1 MSTGKKEKT
10 YKGVGRKM
18 AEMEKD
24 IELRKKEGRYF
35 TMQANSFDGEDLG
48 NLVGEGLTYPDGLLL
63 YCRSGNIEIYL
74 KYRIG
79 KYRHE
84 SNFYIEEK
92 IDNKL
97 TKEIDL
103 DKISY
108 IKTTPG
114 GSSERKFDKYPIDI
128 IFNKESY
135 PYIFLLFKHDLQEDR
150 SELYSSNDDI
160 SLLMI
165 NIEKEDKKKTYRAYD
180 YQSIKLVTSNES
192 INFDSTYKG
201 TQKRYLKDLRTNVL
215 KLHNNG
221 KLLMIQTQ
229 NGNRIF
235 YHLITLLDNKPG
247 KIRGKYMFYDRNLFN
262 EFSIGDELKVKFNKD
277 GNWSDKVTSVDYLI
291 LGYNFLNTYIYKE
304 YGSNEKME
312 NIEKDDI
319 KFLVGDI
326 LNNYYDFSDHDP
338 EKSRSDLYYKLGV
351 KIPSLFNFLNKGK
364 DDKKE
369 YKNLSTEEV
378 LSHYSEPESKKKK
391 KCEMIFGIISIDN
404 LGYYRV
410 FKNIKLTFY
419 DLYTYNADS
428 KKYDRIFTFIKKDL
442 QDIIDVEE
450 PLYSYLS
457 TSIDHEEGRYS
468 YLPKS
473 IDDKEKDSKGL
484 KKTSAKGDI
493 INIDIGR
500 TEKSKISNII
510 YDALPPVD
518 RRDNNEFNYRLEN
531 INIESNFDDT
541 IIVFNP
547 IFKYS
552 RDKKGPRNKGNGVL
566 LAKFNILTDLRG
578 LNSDEWDYVYKI
590 FQKVYSPKIVVTN
603 LDSSITKI
611 DFHNDDS
618 AYFSLNYSNDND
630 LGILEGNR
638 ILTLSRKNKDFLENL
653 DKRKGCE
660 ISENQGFKYYY
671 TNTGKNALDYLVIAG
686 NYLINL
692 RIKVVRE
699 TPEDQ
704 RNMNISIFK
713 KGIDKDGK
721 GDVMFH
727 QIKCYNMEL
736 SENMKNSI
744 NDFKITEDLD
754 INLMFLKKRDDRYD
768 ADNTNLYKLDFK
780 TNIDMDTAFDELSD
794 LYKMNEKGNFGK
806 YADGSVFKLNEPKKE
821 EGIELKK
828 YTSNDLQG
836 IEKRLSKQKKQIVE
850 KSNAE
855 MRAKENAIRLKKG
868 LLRNTEKE
876 VAQLKKE
883 KEEKIKKQN
892 ALKDDIKKL
901 RTRSPKGQIGRRTY
915 IGKKTIPQLQD
926 KKEVLSD
933 KQILEK
939 DNSRIKKV
947 IMKFEKMKGTSTLDE
962 DKIKKL
968 KSDIKDLES
977 AVKYSER
984 QIKYELDKVKL
995 GKEPRD
1001 TKFYVSWIKQRLP
1014 ELNDMPTETNEDL
1027 MNFYERSL
1035 QVSSSK
1041 LRNLEYDIMDEEA
1054 KDEEERKKI
1063 IDKLKEQGEYLDSRI
1078 KEYYDKQLEDKMD
1091 FSEADPEGAKKY
1103 REKKKEERELAELN
1117 KERDSLE
1124 KKKAAA
1130 EVKKRRTQRKA
1141 ATKIQTQQRRYS
1153 AKKKLKT
1160 LQDERSYLNLLTQ
1173 VTPLKSTPERA
1184 AEELEEKLKLKKGI
1198 EERVANKETKKS
1210 KSKKKTEQIKK
1221 LKRTLKNTLK
1231 ELESL
1236 QSDDSSSGS
1245 QSSSL
1250 SSVDSDKL

>member
-1 MSTGKKEKT
+1 
-10 YKGVGRKM
+10 
-18 AEMEKD
+18 
-24 IELRKKEGRYF
+24 
-35 TMQANSFDGEDLG
+35 
-48 NLVGEGLTYPDGLLL
+48 
-63 YCRSGNIEIYL
+63 
-74 KYRIG
+74 
-79 KYRHE
+79 
-84 SNFYIEEK
+84 
-92 IDNKL
+92 
-97 TKEIDL
+97 
-103 DKISY
+103 
-108 IKTTPG
+108 
-114 GSSERKFDKYPIDI
+114 
-128 IFNKESY
+128 
-135 PYIFLLFKHDLQEDR
+135 
-150 SELYSSNDDI
+150 
-160 SLLMI
+160 
-165 NIEKEDKKKTYRAYD
+165 
-180 YQSIKLVTSNES
+180 
-192 INFDSTYKG
+192 
-201 TQKRYLKDLRTNVL
+201 
-215 KLHNNG
+215 
-221 KLLMIQTQ
+221 
-229 NGNRIF
+229 
-235 YHLITLLDNKPG
+235 
-247 KIRGKYMFYDRNLFN
+247 
-262 EFSIGDELKVKFNKD
+262 
-277 GNWSDKVTSVDYLI
+277 VDYLI

-326 LNNYYDFSDHDP
+326 LHNYYDFSDHDP
-338 EKSRSDLYYKLGV
+338 EKYRNDLDYMLNQK
-351 KIPSLFNFLNKGK
+351 FFAFLNKGK
-364 DDKKE
+364 DDKKKTIKMTE
-369 YKNLSTEEV
+369 SEALS
-378 LSHYSEPESKKKK
+378 LYSESKKKK
-391 KCEMIFGIISIDN
+391 KCEMIFGIITIDN

-428 KKYDRIFTFIKKDL
+428 KKYDFLFTFIKKDL
-442 QDIIDVEE
+442 QDIVDVEE

-457 TSIDHEEGRYS
+457 TSIDC
-468 YLPKS
+468 KKQNA
-473 IDDKEKDSKGL
+473 KEL
-484 KKTSAKGDI
+484 KKTSVKGDI

-500 TEKSKISNII
+500 TEKSKISNLI
-510 YDALPPVD
+510 YAALLPQNKTD
-518 RRDNNEFNYRLEN
+518 GMEFNYRLEN
-531 INIESNFDDT
+531 INIESNFDDS

-547 IFKYS
+547 IFTHKSVGSMKYMRGDLNAKMDFINNLKTGG
-552 RDKKGPRNKGNGVL
+552 RDSWEY
-566 LAKFNILTDLRG
+566 I
-578 LNSDEWDYVYKI
+578 YQI
-590 FQKVYSPKIVVTN
+590 FQKVYSPKIVATN
-603 LDSSITKI
+603 FDSSITKI
-611 DFHNDDS
+611 DYHYGDIR
-618 AYFSLNYSNDND
+618 YFSLNYSNDND
-630 LGILEGNR
+630 IGILEGNR
-638 ILTLSRKNKDFLENL
+638 ILKSNSSDNTYFLENKN
-653 DKRKGCE
+653 DMRRGCE
-660 ISENQGFKYYY
+660 ISENPGFEYRYAW
-671 TNTGKNALDYLVIAG
+671 GKNVLDYLIVAG

-692 RIKVVRE
+692 KIKISSDKRVENRL
-699 TPEDQ
+699 
-704 RNMNISIFK
+704 MNILIFK

-736 SENMKNSI
+736 DPILRHSI

-754 INLMFLKKRDDRYD
+754 INLIFLEKGDIR
-768 ADNTNLYKLDFK
+768 NTGMYKLDFK

-828 YTSNDLQG
+828 YTSKDLQG

-915 IGKKTIPQLQD
+915 IGKKTIPQSQD

-933 KQILEK
+933 KQTLEK
-939 DNSRIKKV
+939 DNSRIKKA
-947 IMKFEKMKGTSTLDE
+947 IMKLEKMKGTSTPDE
-962 DKIKKL
+962 DKINKL
-968 KSDIKDLES
+968 KKDIENLES
-977 AVKYSER
+977 DVKYSEKR
-984 QIKYELDKVKL
+984 IKREIDKVKR
-995 GKEPRD
+995 GDEPSD
-1001 TKFYVSWIKQRLP
+1001 MKFEVRWIKRRLP
-1014 ELNDMPTETNEDL
+1014 ELDDMPTETNKDL

-1054 KDEEERKKI
+1054 KDEEKRKKV
-1063 IDKLKEQGEYLDSRI
+1063 IDKLKEQGQYLDSRI
-1078 KEYYDKQLEDKMD
+1078 KEYDDKQLEDKMD

-1103 REKKKEERELAELN
+1103 REKKKEERELAEFN

-1198 EERVANKETKKS
+1198 EERAANKETKKS

-1236 QSDDSSSGS
+1236 QSDDSSSSGS

>member
-18 AEMEKD
+18 EEMEKD

-48 NLVGEGLTYPDGLLL
+48 NLVGEGLTYPDGVLL

-79 KYRHE
+79 KYQHE

-114 GSSERKFDKYPIDI
+114 GSRERKFDKYPIDI

-135 PYIFLLFKHDLQEDR
+135 PYIFILFKHDLREDG

-165 NIEKEDKKKTYRAYD
+165 NIEKKDKKKEYRAYD
-180 YQSIKLVTSNES
+180 YQPIKLVTSNES

-201 TQKRYLKDLRTNVL
+201 TQNRYLKDLRTNVL

-229 NGNRIF
+229 NGNRIL
-235 YHLITLLDNKPG
+235 YHLITLLDNEPG

-262 EFSIGDELKVKFNKD
+262 EFSIGDEIKVKFNKD
-277 GNWSDKVTSVDYLI
+277 GMWSDLLTSVDYLI

-326 LNNYYDFSDHDP
+326 LHNYYDFSDHDP

-351 KIPSLFNFLNKGK
+351 KIPSLFDFLNKGK

-369 YKNLSTEEV
+369 YKKLSTEEV
-378 LSHYSEPESKKKK
+378 LSHYSESKKKK

-428 KKYDRIFTFIKKDL
+428 KKYDFLFTFIKKDL

-457 TSIDHEEGRYS
+457 TSIDYKG
-468 YLPKS
+468 
-473 IDDKEKDSKGL
+473 KDANAL
-484 KKTSAKGDI
+484 KKTSVKGDI

-500 TEKSKISNII
+500 TQKSKISNLI
-510 YDALPPVD
+510 YDALSPVD
-518 RRDNNEFNYRLEN
+518 RRGNEFNYILEN

-578 LNSDEWDYVYKI
+578 LSSDEWDYIYQI

-618 AYFSLNYSNDND
+618 AYFSHNYSNDND

-653 DKRKGCE
+653 DNRKGCE
-660 ISENQGFKYYY
+660 ISENPGFKYYN

-692 RIKVVRE
+692 RIKVVKE
-699 TPEDQ
+699 NPDDQ

-754 INLMFLKKRDDRYD
+754 INLMFLEKRDDRWN
-768 ADNTNLYKLDFK
+768 ADNTNMYKLDFK
-780 TNIDMDTAFDELSD
+780 TNIDMDTAFDDLSD

-821 EGIELKK
+821 EGIKLKE
-828 YTSNDLQG
+828 YTSKDFQG

-855 MRAKENAIRLKKG
+855 MGAKENAIRLKKG

-883 KEEKIKKQN
+883 KEEKINKEN
-892 ALKDDIKKL
+892 ALKDDINKL

-915 IGKKTIPQLQD
+915 IGKKTIPQSQD
-926 KKEVLSD
+926 KKEVFSD
-933 KQILEK
+933 KQILDK
-939 DNSRIKKV
+939 DNLRIKKA
-947 IMKFEKMKGTSTLDE
+947 IIKFEKMKGTSTLDE

-968 KSDIKDLES
+968 KYDIKDLEDF
-977 AVKYSER
+977 VKYSER
-984 QIKYELDKVKL
+984 QIKSELDIVKRGNKPSL
-995 GKEPRD
+995 MIG
-1001 TKFYVSWIKQRLP
+1001 TYVEWIKKRLP
-1014 ELNDMPTETNEDL
+1014 ELDDMPTEPYADL
-1027 MNFYERSL
+1027 MNFYEKSL

-1041 LRNLEYDIMDEEA
+1041 LRNLEYDIIDEEA
-1054 KDEEERKKI
+1054 KDEEKRKKV
-1063 IDKLKEQGEYLDSRI
+1063 IDKLKEQGEYLDNRI
-1078 KEYYDKQLEDKMD
+1078 KEEDDKQLKNILD
-1091 FSEADPEGAKKY
+1091 FSEADTEGAQKY
-1103 REKKKEERELAELN
+1103 RETKKKERELAEFI
-1117 KERDSLE
+1117 KERVSLE

-1141 ATKIQTQQRRYS
+1141 ATKIQTQQRRSS

-1184 AEELEEKLKLKKGI
+1184 VEELENNLELKKGI

-1210 KSKKKTEQIKK
+1210 KSKKKSAQIKK
-1221 LKRTLKNTLK
+1221 LKKTLKNTLK
-1231 ELESL
+1231 EIESL

>member
-79 KYRHE
+79 KYHHE

-114 GSSERKFDKYPIDI
+114 GLGSRKFDKYPIDI

-135 PYIFLLFKHDLQEDR
+135 PYIFILFKHNLQADG

-160 SLLMI
+160 TLLMI
-165 NIEKEDKKKTYRAYD
+165 NIGKEDKKKTYRTYD
-180 YQSIKLVTSNES
+180 YQCIRLVTSNES

-201 TQKRYLKDLRTNVL
+201 TKNRYLKDLRTNVL

-277 GNWSDKVTSVDYLI
+277 GYWSDKVTSVDYLI

-326 LNNYYDFSDHDP
+326 LHNYYDFSDHDP
-338 EKSRSDLYYKLGV
+338 EKYRDPLYYKLGV

-378 LSHYSEPESKKKK
+378 LSHYSESKKKK

-410 FKNIKLTFY
+410 FKNITLTFY

-428 KKYDRIFTFIKKDL
+428 KKYDFLFTFIKKDL

-457 TSIDHEEGRYS
+457 TSI
-468 YLPKS
+468 KC
-473 IDDKEKDSKGL
+473 KERKENEL
-484 KKTSAKGDI
+484 KKTSVKGDI

-500 TEKSKISNII
+500 TEKSKISNLI
-510 YDALPPVD
+510 YAALLPQHKTD
-518 RRDNNEFNYRLEN
+518 GMEFNYRLEN
-531 INIESNFDDT
+531 INIESNFDDS

-547 IFKYS
+547 IFTRKSFRDLKY
-552 RDKKGPRNKGNGVL
+552 
-566 LAKFNILTDLRG
+566 LRG
-578 LNSDEWDYVYKI
+578 DLNAKMDFINDLKTGWTESYEYIYKI
-590 FQKVYSPKIVVTN
+590 FQKVYSPKIVATN
-603 LDSSITKI
+603 FDSSITKI
-611 DFHNDDS
+611 DYHYGDRR
-618 AYFSLNYSNDND
+618 YFSLNYSNDND
-630 LGILEGNR
+630 IGILEGNR
-638 ILTLSRKNKDFLENL
+638 ILTSNSYENEYFLENKN
-653 DKRKGCE
+653 DMRRGCE
-660 ISENQGFKYYY
+660 ISENPGFRYNY
-671 TNTGKNALDYLVIAG
+671 TNNGKNVLDYLIVAG

-692 RIKVVRE
+692 KIKISSDKKAENRH
-699 TPEDQ
+699 
-704 RNMNISIFK
+704 MNILIFK

-736 SENMKNSI
+736 DAMKRRYI
-744 NDFKITEDLD
+744 NDFKITDDLD
-754 INLMFLKKRDDRYD
+754 INLTFFEQGDLR
-768 ADNTNLYKLDFK
+768 NTGMYKLDFK
-780 TNIDMDTAFDELSD
+780 TNIDMDIAFDELSD

-915 IGKKTIPQLQD
+915 IGKKTIPQSQD
-926 KKEVLSD
+926 EKEVFSD
-933 KQILEK
+933 KQILDK
-939 DNSRIKKV
+939 DNFRIKKA
-947 IMKFEKMKGTSTLDE
+947 IMKFEKMKGTSTPDE
-962 DKIKKL
+962 DKINILKKE
-968 KSDIKDLES
+968 IKELEDW
-977 AVKYSER
+977 VKWSER
-984 QIKYELDKVKL
+984 SIKYELNQVKR

-1001 TKFYVSWIKQRLP
+1001 MDFYVKWIKKYLP

-1027 MNFYERSL
+1027 MNLYEKSV

-1041 LRNLEYDIMDEEA
+1041 LRNLEYDIMVEEA
-1054 KDEEERKKI
+1054 KDEEKRKKV
-1063 IDKLKEQGEYLDSRI
+1063 IDKLKEKGEYLDNKI
-1078 KEYYDKQLEDKMD
+1078 KEYDDKQLKDKMD

-1103 REKKKEERELAELN
+1103 REKKKAERELAEFN

-1141 ATKIQTQQRRYS
+1141 ATKIQTQQRRYT

-1184 AEELEEKLKLKKGI
+1184 VEELENNLKLKKGI
-1198 EERVANKETKKS
+1198 EERAANKETKKS
-1210 KSKKKTEQIKK
+1210 KSKKKSAQIKT
-1221 LKRTLKNTLK
+1221 LKKTLKNTLK

>member
-74 KYRIG
+74 KYRTF
-79 KYRHE
+79 YYQHE
-84 SNFYIEEK
+84 CKFYIEEK

-97 TKEIDL
+97 TKEIEL
-103 DKISY
+103 DKITYKINTNAGRSR
-108 IKTTPG
+108 
-114 GSSERKFDKYPIDI
+114 ERKFEKYPIDI

-135 PYIFLLFKHDLQEDR
+135 PYVFILFKNDLEEDGR
-150 SELYSSNDDI
+150 ELYSSNDDI

-165 NIEKEDKKKTYRAYD
+165 NIEKEAKNKEFGTYD
-180 YQSIKLVTSNES
+180 CQFIKLVTSNES

-201 TQKRYLKDLRTNVL
+201 RQNRYLKDLRTNVL

-229 NGNRIF
+229 NGNRIL
-235 YHLITLLDNKPG
+235 YHLITLLDNEPG

-262 EFSIGDELKVKFNKD
+262 EFSIGDGIQVKYNKD
-277 GNWSDKVTSVDYLI
+277 GSSRDRDTTSLDYLI

-326 LNNYYDFSDHDP
+326 LQNYYDFSDHDP
-338 EKSRSDLYYKLGV
+338 EKYRNDLYYRLNEK
-351 KIPSLFNFLNKGK
+351 SSAFLNKGK
-364 DDKKE
+364 DDKKD
-369 YKNLSTEEV
+369 KITMTESEL
-378 LSHYSEPESKKKK
+378 LSHYSESKKKK

-404 LGYYRV
+404 LGYYRT
-410 FKNIKLTFY
+410 FKNITLTFY
-419 DLYTYNADS
+419 DLYTYNSDS
-428 KKYDRIFTFIKKDL
+428 KKYDFLFTFIKKDL

-457 TSIDHEEGRYS
+457 TSIDC
-468 YLPKS
+468 KKQNA
-473 IDDKEKDSKGL
+473 KEL
-484 KKTSAKGDI
+484 KKTSVKGDI

-500 TEKSKISNII
+500 TETSKISNLI
-510 YDALPPVD
+510 YAALLPQYKKD
-518 RRDNNEFNYRLEN
+518 GMKFDYRLEN

-547 IFKYS
+547 IFTHKSFRDRKYNRGELNAKMGFMNALIGMG
-552 RDKKGPRNKGNGVL
+552 RDSWEY
-566 LAKFNILTDLRG
+566 I
-578 LNSDEWDYVYKI
+578 YQI

-618 AYFSLNYSNDND
+618 RYFSLNYSNDND

-638 ILTLSRKNKDFLENL
+638 ILKHHSSDNTDFLENKY
-653 DKRKGCE
+653 DMRRGCE
-660 ISENQGFKYYY
+660 ISENPGFEYSY
-671 TNTGKNALDYLVIAG
+671 TNIGKNVLDYLIVAG

-692 RIKVVRE
+692 KIKIVDRKK
-699 TPEDQ
+699 DG
-704 RNMNISIFK
+704 NNSMNILIFK

-736 SENMKNSI
+736 QDDWINSI

-754 INLMFLKKRDDRYD
+754 INLIFFGRGEIIKNGM
-768 ADNTNLYKLDFK
+768 YKLDFK

-828 YTSNDLQG
+828 YTSKDLQG

-915 IGKKTIPQLQD
+915 IGKKTIPQSQD

-933 KQILEK
+933 KQTLEK
-939 DNSRIKKV
+939 DNSRIKKA
-947 IMKFEKMKGTSTLDE
+947 IMKLEKMKGTSTPDE
-962 DKIKKL
+962 DKINKLKKDIEILESDVKNPQRWL
-968 KSDIKDLES
+968 KSDIDAAKRKGDEPNAIWAKS
-977 AVKYSER
+977 
-984 QIKYELDKVKL
+984 IKRY
-995 GKEPRD
+995 
-1001 TKFYVSWIKQRLP
+1001 LP
-1014 ELNDMPTETNEDL
+1014 ELDDMPTETNEDL

-1054 KDEEERKKI
+1054 KDEEKRKKV

-1078 KEYYDKQLEDKMD
+1078 KVYYDKQLEDKMD

-1103 REKKKEERELAELN
+1103 REKKKEERELAEFN

-1198 EERVANKETKKS
+1198 EERAANKETKKS

-1236 QSDDSSSGS
+1236 QSDDSSSSGS